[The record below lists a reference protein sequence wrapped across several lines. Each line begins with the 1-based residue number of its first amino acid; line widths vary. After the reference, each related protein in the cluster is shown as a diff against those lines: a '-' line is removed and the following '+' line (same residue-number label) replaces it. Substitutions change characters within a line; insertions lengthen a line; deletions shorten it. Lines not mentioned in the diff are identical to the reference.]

1 MNTATSA
8 VVKFYQPR
16 QMLKALS
23 LLPAPLTFLTDTF
36 FKERIGATAEAVDV
50 DFYKGKRKLA
60 PFVNMKINGEVVER
74 DSYVTDTYKPP
85 LIAPE
90 KLITVE
96 DLQNRLEGESIYDGS
111 NMSGPERVN
120 RRLGAL
126 QARDLIETRNSI
138 TRRLEWMVAS
148 LLCTGKIP
156 IKGKG
161 VDQELDLSKW
171 WNFEDLTK
179 DSNKNWDNPKAD
191 IFGQI
196 RKWKRRY
203 TALSGLT
210 CNIMILGS
218 NALDRL
224 YGNENWR
231 EEQKFIQTKLGEYEP
246 KIKAEGVLFV
256 GLVLG
261 VELYTYEELYLDD
274 NDLDDDGNPKVKQ
287 MIDVNKVIIT
297 STEVSNKVIY
307 GLIYQVEGIG
317 TTNIPIVPE
326 TFIDVKA
333 KTITQRLSSRPLPV
347 PTNIDAVI
355 TVTVCTGSDDVFN
368 TVGDESIIDVEIVE
382 ATADNKSKNPNKPS
396 TK

>member
-1 MNTATSA
+1 MSTMNTATSA

-261 VELYTYEELYLDD
+261 VELYTYEELIL
-274 NDLDDDGNPKVKQ
+274 
-287 MIDVNKVIIT
+287 MIMIWMMMVILKLNK
-297 STEVSNKVIY
+297 
-307 GLIYQVEGIG
+307 
-317 TTNIPIVPE
+317 
-326 TFIDVKA
+326 
-333 KTITQRLSSRPLPV
+333 
-347 PTNIDAVI
+347 
-355 TVTVCTGSDDVFN
+355 
-368 TVGDESIIDVEIVE
+368 
-382 ATADNKSKNPNKPS
+382 
-396 TK
+396 